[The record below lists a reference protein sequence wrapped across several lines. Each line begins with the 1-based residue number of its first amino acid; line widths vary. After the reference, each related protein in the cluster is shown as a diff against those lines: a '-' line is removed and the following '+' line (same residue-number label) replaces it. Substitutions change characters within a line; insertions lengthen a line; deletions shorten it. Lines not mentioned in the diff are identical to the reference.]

1 MHAATLTRTRRGH
14 ALRPTRLHYHPATA
28 TVVVATCTTCTAAA
42 MGSLFVSKFFAAW
55 SGPSVRFGLNF
66 RDAHHIPKGVRYQ
79 HEFVTSE
86 EETELVGAVDA
97 GLWLGHLKSRAQQF
111 FGLVYY
117 QTTHDLPS
125 LQPVSETGQRGRSLD
140 ELPPWL
146 LLRIRDTGVFSGL
159 GNINQV
165 AANEYLECSGIG
177 AHVEDPI
184 SFGANLATL
193 SLLSPVEITLTPVEQ
208 QHQSSTGVDHGN
220 WVKILLEPRSLFILQ
235 DDSRYK
241 FTHGIRRS
249 KIVTLSDGTPF
260 RRGPDYRRI
269 SLTFRE
275 LLDTRRKLLD
285 EHVIPRSNDTVE
297 TT

>member
-1 MHAATLTRTRRGH
+1 
-14 ALRPTRLHYHPATA
+14 
-28 TVVVATCTTCTAAA
+28 V
-42 MGSLFVSKFFAAW
+42 
-55 SGPSVRFGLNF
+55 
-66 RDAHHIPKGVRYQ
+66 GVM
-79 HEFVTSE
+79 
-86 EETELVGAVDA
+86 DA
-97 GLWLGHLKSRAQQF
+97 GPWLGHLKSRAQQF

-125 LQPVSETGQRGRSLD
+125 LQPSSENGQRGRPLS

-146 LLRIRDTGVFSGL
+146 LPRVVDTGVFSEL
-159 GNINQV
+159 REINQV
-165 AANEYLECSGIG
+165 AANEYLERYGIG

-193 SLLSPVEITLTPVEQ
+193 SLLSPVEVTLTPVEQ
-208 QHQSSTGVDHGN
+208 LHGSKAGVDHGN

-249 KIVTLSDGTPF
+249 KLVTLSDGTRF
-260 RRGPDYRRI
+260 KRGPDYRRI

-275 LLDTRRKLLD
+275 LLESRRKLLD
-285 EHVIPRSNDTVE
+285 EHVIPRCNNAVE
-297 TT
+297 KT